1 MFLFQF
7 EEDIVDICFMLL
19 DVGERHQQD
28 KDHTQRKNPIYI
40 CRTVAAMVR
49 KADSSPDP
57 SRGDLNAEQRLASSQ
72 SQFMATH

>member
-7 EEDIVDICFMLL
+7 EKDIVDICFALL
-19 DVGERHQQD
+19 DVGERHQRD

-49 KADSSPDP
+49 RADSSPDP
-57 SRGDLNAEQRLASSQ
+57 SREDQTQ
-72 SQFMATH
+72 SEG